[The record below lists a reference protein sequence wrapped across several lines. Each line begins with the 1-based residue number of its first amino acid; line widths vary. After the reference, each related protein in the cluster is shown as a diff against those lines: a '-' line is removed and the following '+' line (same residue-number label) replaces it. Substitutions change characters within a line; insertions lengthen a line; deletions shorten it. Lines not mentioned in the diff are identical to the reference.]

1 MPQIDSTQ
9 RIPVATPEWA
19 NATNVG
25 IDFDKLLENDE
36 QELLAV
42 KRLAKS
48 GDQLAIDVLCNLAAP
63 DQAKSAGIEADVAK
77 RASDLLAELYASET
91 TQPAVRHKVGETAM
105 AWAKNASDTGSALQT
120 YGGIMLVAGHHC
132 AQFDQYP
139 ALQEKIERLNNN
151 LVHIK
156 EEGDNIYRPDRAIKK
171 GELDAAVTL
180 LNQPEPGV
188 DITHALHVSC
198 TAHIDSGRQ
207 ASKEMQL
214 QSAIDE
220 ARHEAAGQG
229 ASMFALP
236 ILHQGHYTFVVGSAE
251 RADERLA
258 FFDSKQAENTPD
270 WVENIRDE
278 VIYLGGAF
286 QRDDEGRYTHEAC
299 GGFCL
304 NALRYMK
311 QLVQE
316 QLIKA
321 QNPLIEPKQI
331 PQSLN
336 AEQMVCADVDHLSS
350 LHSEDIE
357 AAMRAERFNLLL
369 GPLSLAEE
377 EGSFAAV
384 KERQVLAAQ
393 QFAPRYV

>member
-1 MPQIDSTQ
+1 
-9 RIPVATPEWA
+9 
-19 NATNVG
+19 
-25 IDFDKLLENDE
+25 
-36 QELLAV
+36 
-42 KRLAKS
+42 
-48 GDQLAIDVLCNLAAP
+48 
-63 DQAKSAGIEADVAK
+63 
-77 RASDLLAELYASET
+77 
-91 TQPAVRHKVGETAM
+91 
-105 AWAKNASDTGSALQT
+105 
-120 YGGIMLVAGHHC
+120 
-132 AQFDQYP
+132 
-139 ALQEKIERLNNN
+139 
-151 LVHIK
+151 
-156 EEGDNIYRPDRAIKK
+156 
-171 GELDAAVTL
+171 
-180 LNQPEPGV
+180 
-188 DITHALHVSC
+188 
-198 TAHIDSGRQ
+198 
-207 ASKEMQL
+207 
-214 QSAIDE
+214 
-220 ARHEAAGQG
+220 
-229 ASMFALP
+229 MFALP
-236 ILHQGHYTFVVGSAE
+236 ILHQGHYTLVVGSAE
-251 RADERLA
+251 RVDERLA

-286 QRDDEGRYTHEAC
+286 QHDDEGRYTHEAC

-304 NALRYMK
+304 NALRFMK

-321 QNPLIEPKQI
+321 QNPFIEAEQI

-336 AEQMVCADVDHLSS
+336 AEQMVCAYVDHLSS

>member
-1 MPQIDSTQ
+1 
-9 RIPVATPEWA
+9 
-19 NATNVG
+19 
-25 IDFDKLLENDE
+25 
-36 QELLAV
+36 
-42 KRLAKS
+42 
-48 GDQLAIDVLCNLAAP
+48 
-63 DQAKSAGIEADVAK
+63 
-77 RASDLLAELYASET
+77 
-91 TQPAVRHKVGETAM
+91 
-105 AWAKNASDTGSALQT
+105 
-120 YGGIMLVAGHHC
+120 
-132 AQFDQYP
+132 
-139 ALQEKIERLNNN
+139 
-151 LVHIK
+151 
-156 EEGDNIYRPDRAIKK
+156 
-171 GELDAAVTL
+171 
-180 LNQPEPGV
+180 
-188 DITHALHVSC
+188 
-198 TAHIDSGRQ
+198 
-207 ASKEMQL
+207 MQL

-220 ARHEAAGQG
+220 ARHEAAGK
-229 ASMFALP
+229 A
-236 ILHQGHYTFVVGSAE
+236 HQCLRYRFCIKGTTPLWLDPLKGQTNVS
-251 RADERLA
+251 L
-258 FFDSKQAENTPD
+258 FDSKQAENTPD
-270 WVENIRDE
+270 WVENVRDE

-286 QRDDEGRYTHEAC
+286 QHDDEGRYTHEAC

-336 AEQMVCADVDHLSS
+336 AEQMVCAYVDHLSS

>member
-1 MPQIDSTQ
+1 
-9 RIPVATPEWA
+9 
-19 NATNVG
+19 
-25 IDFDKLLENDE
+25 
-36 QELLAV
+36 
-42 KRLAKS
+42 
-48 GDQLAIDVLCNLAAP
+48 
-63 DQAKSAGIEADVAK
+63 
-77 RASDLLAELYASET
+77 
-91 TQPAVRHKVGETAM
+91 
-105 AWAKNASDTGSALQT
+105 
-120 YGGIMLVAGHHC
+120 
-132 AQFDQYP
+132 
-139 ALQEKIERLNNN
+139 
-151 LVHIK
+151 
-156 EEGDNIYRPDRAIKK
+156 
-171 GELDAAVTL
+171 
-180 LNQPEPGV
+180 
-188 DITHALHVSC
+188 
-198 TAHIDSGRQ
+198 
-207 ASKEMQL
+207 
-214 QSAIDE
+214 
-220 ARHEAAGQG
+220 
-229 ASMFALP
+229 MFALP
-236 ILHQGHYTFVVGSAE
+236 ILHQGHTPLWLDPLKGQTNVSLFLILNKPKSAGLG
-251 RADERLA
+251 RKC
-258 FFDSKQAENTPD
+258 S
-270 WVENIRDE
+270 DE

-286 QRDDEGRYTHEAC
+286 QHDDEGRYTHEAC

-336 AEQMVCADVDHLSS
+336 AEQMVCAYVDHLSS